1 MGKTKRRIIHFV
13 VMVSVIG
20 LGVAGFLVL
29 TASKPQLKRTKPP
42 VPVPMVRV
50 SKITT
55 GPQAVTIRGEGTVR
69 PLREIDLVPQVAGKI
84 VYASPVMVDGGEF
97 QKGDTLL
104 RIDPLD
110 YQLAVTLAKARVKDA
125 ESRLKVA
132 EEEAASAKDEW
143 RLIYKNSKDVDEKPP
158 ALVAKEPQ
166 LAAARARLAGD
177 RAELQ
182 KARLNLKRTEL
193 KAPFDGR
200 VSEESVDT
208 GQFVS
213 VGRTLAKLFSTR
225 AAEIII
231 PFDDESL
238 YWFDVPGF
246 TPGNGDGSPVR
257 VTARIAG
264 RDLNWSGKIMRA
276 EGKLDERTR
285 MVNVV
290 VRVENPYATKP
301 PLIAGLFA
309 TVEIKGHTLEN
320 AAVIPRSALRENNI
334 VWVVDDSGLL
344 IFRQVKVARLG
355 TNQALLRSGLEDGDR
370 VVTSGLKAVTDGMQV
385 RILPPSEVQKS

>member
-1 MGKTKRRIIHFV
+1 MGKIKRRIIHFA
-13 VMVSVIG
+13 VMLIVIG
-20 LGVAGFLVL
+20 MGVAGFLAL

-50 SKITT
+50 TKIQT
-55 GPQAVTIRGEGTVR
+55 GPKTITIQGEGTVK
-69 PLREIDLVPQVAGKI
+69 PLREIELIPQVSGK
-84 VYASPVMVDGGEF
+84 VLSVSPIMVDGGEF
-97 QKGDTLL
+97 QEGDSLL

-110 YQLAVTLAKARVKDA
+110 YELAVTLARARVKDS

-132 EEEAASAKDEW
+132 EEEAASAKEEW
-143 RLIYKNSKDVDEKPP
+143 QLLYQNNREVEKEPP

-166 LAAARARLAGD
+166 LAAAKARLAAD
-177 RAELQ
+177 QADLQ
-182 KARLNLKRTEL
+182 KAQLNLKRTVL

-200 VSEESVDT
+200 VSDESVDI
-208 GQFVS
+208 GQYVAA
-213 VGRTLAKLFSTR
+213 GRSLASIFSTR
-225 AAEIII
+225 AAQIVV

-246 TPGNGDGSPVR
+246 TPGNGAGSPVKVIAR
-257 VTARIAG
+257 VAG
-264 RDLNWSGKIMRA
+264 RDLNWPGKIMRA

-290 VRVENPYATKP
+290 VRVEKPYATKP
-301 PLIAGLFA
+301 PLVAGLFA
-309 TVEIKGHTLEN
+309 TVEIMGHTLEN

-334 VWVVDDSGLL
+334 VWVVENGGQLK
-344 IFRQVKVARLG
+344 FRSVEVARMG
-355 TNQALLRSGLEDGDR
+355 TNQAILRSGLEDGDM

-385 RILPPSEVQKS
+385 RISLQNEEQKS

>member
-1 MGKTKRRIIHFV
+1 MTKTKRRIIHFA
-13 VMVSVIG
+13 VMVVVIG
-20 LGVAGFLVL
+20 LGVVGFLVL
-29 TASKPQLKRTKPP
+29 TANKPQLKRTKPP
-42 VPVPMVRV
+42 VPVPIVRV
-50 SKITT
+50 AKIKT

-69 PLREIDLVPQVAGKI
+69 PLREIELVPQVGGKI
-84 VYASPVMVDGGEF
+84 VYVSPVMVDGGEF
-97 QKGDTLL
+97 KKGDVLL
-104 RIDPLD
+104 HIDPLD
-110 YQLAVTLAKARVKDA
+110 YQLAVTLARAKVKDA

-132 EEEAASAKDEW
+132 EEEAASAIEEW
-143 RLIYKNSKDVDEKPP
+143 RLIYRNSKDVDKDPP

-166 LAAARARLAGD
+166 LAAARARLAAD
-177 RAELQ
+177 RADLQ
-182 KARLNLKRTEL
+182 KAKLHLKRTEL

-200 VSEESVDT
+200 VSDESVDI
-208 GQFVS
+208 GQYVS
-213 VGRTLAKLFSTR
+213 VGRKLASLFSTR
-225 AAEIII
+225 AAEIVI

-246 TPGNGDGSPVR
+246 TPGNGDGSSVR
-257 VTARIAG
+257 VIARIAG

-290 VRVENPYATKP
+290 VRVEKPYATKP

-334 VWVVDDSGLL
+334 VWIVDDSGQL
-344 IFRQVKVARLG
+344 IFRKVEVARLG
-355 TNQALLRSGLEDGDR
+355 TNQAILRSGLEDGDR

-385 RILPPSEVQKS
+385 RISPQSEEQGS

>member
-1 MGKTKRRIIHFV
+1 MSKIKRRIIHFA
-13 VMVSVIG
+13 VMLIVIG

-50 SKITT
+50 SAVQT
-55 GPQAVTIRGEGTVR
+55 GPQAITIRGEGTVR
-69 PLREIDLVPQVAGKI
+69 PLREIELIPEVSGK
-84 VYASPVMVDGGEF
+84 VVSVSPSMLDGGEF

-110 YQLAVTLAKARVKDA
+110 YELAATLARAQVIDS

-132 EEEAASAKDEW
+132 EEEAASAKEEW
-143 RLIYKNSKDVDEKPP
+143 QLLYQNNREIEKEPP
-158 ALVAKEPQ
+158 TLVAKEPQ
-166 LAAARARLAGD
+166 LAAAKARLAAD
-177 RAELQ
+177 RANLQ
-182 KARLNLKRTEL
+182 KARLNLKRTVL

-200 VSEESVDT
+200 VSDESVEI
-208 GQFVS
+208 GQYVAA
-213 VGRTLAKLFSTR
+213 GRSLASIFSTR
-225 AAEIII
+225 AAEIVV

-246 TPGNGDGSPVR
+246 TPGNGAGSQVK
-257 VTARIAG
+257 VIARIAG
-264 RDLNWSGKIMRA
+264 WDLNWPGKIMRA

-290 VRVENPYATKP
+290 VRVEKPYATKP
-301 PLIAGLFA
+301 PLVAGLFA

-334 VWVVDDSGLL
+334 VWIVENGGQLT
-344 IFRQVKVARLG
+344 FRSVEVARLG
-355 TNQALLRSGLEDGDR
+355 TNQAILHSGLEDGDM

-385 RILPPSEVQKS
+385 RISPQSEEQKS

>member
-1 MGKTKRRIIHFV
+1 MSKNQRRIVHFAIMV
-13 VMVSVIG
+13 VIIG
-20 LGVAGFLVL
+20 LGAAGFLVL

-50 SKITT
+50 SKVQI
-55 GPQAVTIRGEGTVR
+55 GPKAITIRGEGTVR
-69 PLREIDLVPQVAGKI
+69 PLREIELVPQVGGKL
-84 VYASPVMVDGGEF
+84 VFVSPIMVDGGEF
-97 QKGDTLL
+97 KKGDTLL

-110 YQLAVTLAKARVKDA
+110 YELAVTLARAQVKDA

-132 EEEAASAKDEW
+132 EEEAASALEEW
-143 RLIYKNSKDVDEKPP
+143 QLLYQNNRQIEKEPP

-166 LAAARARLAGD
+166 LAAAKARLAAD
-177 RAELQ
+177 RADLQ
-182 KARLNLKRTEL
+182 KAQLNLKRTEL

-200 VSEESVDT
+200 VSDESVDI
-208 GQFVS
+208 GQYVS
-213 VGRTLAKLFSTR
+213 AGRALASLFSTR
-225 AAEIII
+225 AAEIVV

-246 TPGNGDGSPVR
+246 TPGNGTGSSVR

-290 VRVENPYATKP
+290 VRVEKPYATKP

-334 VWVVDDSGLL
+334 VWLVDDSGQLV
-344 IFRQVKVARLG
+344 FRKVEVARLRA
-355 TNQALLRSGLEDGDR
+355 NQAILGSGLEDGDM
-370 VVTSGLKAVTDGMQV
+370 VVTSGLKAVTDGMKV
-385 RILPPSEVQKS
+385 RISPPSEEQGS

>member
-1 MGKTKRRIIHFV
+1 MGNTKRRIIHFA
-13 VMVSVIG
+13 VMILVIG
-20 LGVAGFLVL
+20 LGVAGFLAL
-29 TASKPQLKRTKPP
+29 TASKPQLKRTKAP
-42 VPVPMVRV
+42 VPTPLVRV
-50 SKITT
+50 STIKT

-84 VYASPVMVDGGEF
+84 VYASPAMVDGGEF
-97 QKGDTLL
+97 RKGDTLL

-110 YQLAVTLAKARVKDA
+110 YELAVTLARARVKDA

-132 EEEAASAKDEW
+132 EVEAASAKDEW
-143 RLIYKNSKDVDEKPP
+143 RLIYKNSKDVGENPP

-166 LAAARARLAGD
+166 LAAARARLAAD
-177 RAELQ
+177 RADLQ
-182 KARLNLKRTEL
+182 KAKLNLKRTEL

-200 VSEESVDT
+200 VSEESVDI

-225 AAEIII
+225 AAEIVI

-246 TPGNGDGSPVR
+246 TPGSGDGSPAR

-264 RDLNWSGKIMRA
+264 RDLSWSGKIMRA

-290 VRVENPYATKP
+290 VRVENPYVTKP
-301 PLIAGLFA
+301 PLIAGLFV
-309 TVEIKGHTLEN
+309 TVEIRGHTLEN
-320 AAVIPRSALRENNI
+320 AAVVPRAALRENNI
-334 VWVVDDSGLL
+334 VWTVDDNGQL
-344 IFRQVKVARLG
+344 IFRQVEVARLG
-355 TNQALLRSGLEDGDR
+355 AHQAILRAGLEDGDR
-370 VVTSGLKAVTDGMQV
+370 VVTSGLKAVTNGMQV
-385 RILPPSEVQKS
+385 RISEQSEEDQS